1 MLEAGAEINK
11 TLDEY
16 LQLAVRRRWWLLL
29 PSCVVALATIGVS
42 LLLTDV
48 YRSETVILVE
58 HQKVPEHYVISNV
71 SPELRNRLQTMTQQ
85 ILSRTRL
92 LRIID
97 ELGLYADRKED
108 MVPEELVELMGR
120 NIQVDLL
127 GAGAKRNGLN
137 AFKISFSAED
147 PRVAQQVT
155 SRLTSLFIEENLKV
169 REQQSL
175 GTTNFLRAQLEEA
188 RKELQQQEARLREF
202 KTRFLGELPEQHQGN
217 LQVLG
222 GLQMQL
228 QNIGT
233 ALNRARERRVY
244 LESLVAQYRSLAE
257 TEASSLP
264 GAPTPRAIS
273 GAETELARLRRQR
286 AELLGRYTPKHPD
299 IRKIEDEIAQ
309 TETLLAQM
317 KKEQETAADS
327 TAEDKPADNPKG
339 SPATPGRSQL
349 ATVIAQVES
358 QLRANQTEIDNL
370 LGEEE
375 RLKGKV
381 QTYERRL
388 NLTPLRE
395 QQLADVVRDY
405 KLSKQN
411 YEELL
416 KKKMESELATSM
428 EKRQQGEQFRILD
441 PPSLPEKPYRPDR
454 LRVNALGATLG
465 LGLAVGLAFLAEVRD
480 RSVHT
485 EKEVSRFLP
494 VPLVIGVPNL
504 PTGIEQRQQWWR
516 RIFECV
522 AGSTLVLVVIA
533 GELFILWRG

>member
-29 PSCVVALATIGVS
+29 PTCVVALATIGVS

-120 NIQVDLL
+120 NIQVELL
-127 GAGAKRNGLN
+127 GADAQRDGLN

-175 GTTNFLRAQLEEA
+175 GTTNFLQAQLEEA

-244 LESLVAQYRSLAE
+244 LESLVAQYKSLAE
-257 TEASSLP
+257 TEASSPP

-299 IRKIEDEIAQ
+299 IRKIEEEIAQ
-309 TETLLAQM
+309 TEALLTQM
-317 KKEQETAADS
+317 KKEQETAVAS
-327 TAEDKPADNPKG
+327 TAEDNSADNPKDSPLTPGG
-339 SPATPGRSQL
+339 SPM

-358 QLRANQTEIDNL
+358 QLKANRAEIDNL
-370 LGEEE
+370 AGEEE

-395 QQLADVVRDY
+395 QQLSDVVRDY
-405 KLSKQN
+405 NLSKQN
-411 YEELL
+411 YGELL

-465 LGLAVGLAFLAEVRD
+465 LGLAVGLAFLVEVRD
-480 RSVHT
+480 RSVHS

-516 RIFECV
+516 RIFEWA
-522 AGSTLVLVVIA
+522 AGSTLVLIVVA